1 MSNTP
6 MLIDGAMNMIKCTGR
21 LAPPLSDE
29 WPDNSE
35 VTGHTRDHLG
45 SGTLWTQSP
54 LEKGNVSCLE
64 IYPIPSNYHHTVG
77 HDHHH

>member
-1 MSNTP
+1 MSDTP
-6 MLIDGAMNMIKCTGR
+6 MLIDVAMNMIKCTGR

-29 WPDNSE
+29 CPDNSV
-35 VTGHTRDHLG
+35 VTGHTRGHLG
-45 SGTLWTQSP
+45 SRTLWTQSP
-54 LEKGNVSCLE
+54 LEKGNVARLE

>member
-6 MLIDGAMNMIKCTGR
+6 TLIDGAMNMIKCTGR

-29 WPDNSE
+29 CPDNSIA
-35 VTGHTRDHLG
+35 TGHTRDHLG

-54 LEKGNVSCLE
+54 LEKGNVSC
-64 IYPIPSNYHHTVG
+64 
-77 HDHHH
+77 